1 MKKFHCSICD
11 KNHFLFYSTESP
23 LPNEVLDYE
32 DSKDVTQLSEDAYV
46 IKKEHLIFAA
56 HINVTTEIPNYEIHY
71 KVWVKLNVKDFDEKF
86 EMALKTDPNLI
97 KTLAEEIGK
106 DILKTLK
113 EEALDPVEDVL
124 KDAETF
130 FVDLGESVSEFAK
143 DVGDGIVEGGKY
155 VGGKTEEGFNAVG
168 DSLGLW

>member
-86 EMALKTDPNLI
+86 EILTSGNPITLESEILSELPFYPKSRGLKATLTLDKSRSGLI
-97 KTLAEEIGK
+97 EVESESK
-106 DILKTLK
+106 LKNDQQHAITK
-113 EEALDPVEDVL
+113 ERLIQIMEN
-124 KDAETF
+124 F
-130 FVDLGESVSEFAK
+130 YHLG
-143 DVGDGIVEGGKY
+143 D
-155 VGGKTEEGFNAVG
+155 
-168 DSLGLW
+168 